1 MLGIQLHGCSRMRS
15 TCFPRSP
22 CLHIAASPC
31 ATPRPFPL
39 SCSPRSVALNPQ
51 RPNEFVS
58 GSVDSTALIWDMR
71 AGSKPQLSYIGHESD
86 INAVAFMGNGYSF
99 ATGSDDYSCL
109 LFDTRSKGQVAKYA
123 APRSSAASGL
133 SINGGVYGL
142 DFSKSGRV
150 LFAAY
155 EDGKAVAWETISK
168 ERMYHKIEHTGTEGE
183 SDKKRMSG
191 VGVSPDG
198 KSVCTASWDTTLHVW
213 A

>member
-1 MLGIQLHGCSRMRS
+1 M
-15 TCFPRSP
+15 
-22 CLHIAASPC
+22 
-31 ATPRPFPL
+31 
-39 SCSPRSVALNPQ
+39 N
-51 RPNEFVS
+51 
-58 GSVDSTALIWDMR
+58 
-71 AGSKPQLSYIGHESD
+71 
-86 INAVAFMGNGYSF
+86 NGYSF

-109 LFDTRSKGQVAKYA
+109 LFDTRSRSQVARYA
-123 APRSSAASGL
+123 APRSSGSAGL

-168 ERMYHKIEHTGTEGE
+168 ERVYHKIEHEKREGE
-183 SDKKRMSG
+183 TDKKRMSG

-198 KSVCTASWDTTLHVW
+198 RSVCTASWDTTLQVW